1 MISGGIEL
9 FTLDFPN
16 RCLCQSET
24 SDVDRLSLA
33 TREFMLFSGLCV
45 VFPKFS
51 VFVVFFLIQIDRS
64 VLKLAVSTTETA

>member
-33 TREFMLFSGLCV
+33 TREFF
-45 VFPKFS
+45 